1 MYMVEALSLE
11 AGRRERELRA
21 VVRECASSVAI
32 ITVAWEGVV
41 HGMTATS
48 FTTVSFRPPII
59 LVCLHHLSRT
69 HRFTQAS
76 GYFAI
81 NFLTENQIQWS
92 DRFAGRQP
100 EIDDRFASIQ
110 LVTGVTGAPILADC
124 LAWLECHVTASHPA
138 GDHTIFVADV
148 VAGNVGTSDRPLIY
162 YRGCYRSIST

>member
-1 MYMVEALSLE
+1 MVEALSVDPVL
-11 AGRRERELRA
+11 RERELRA
-21 VVRECASSVAI
+21 VVRECGSSVAI
-32 ITVAWEGVV
+32 VTVAWEGKL

-59 LVCLHHLSRT
+59 LVCLHRLSRT
-69 HRFTQAS
+69 HSFVQAS

-81 NFLTENQIQWS
+81 NFLTENQFQWS

-100 EIDDRFASIQ
+100 EIDDRFAGIQ

-124 LAWLECHVTASHPA
+124 LAWLEGRVTASYA
-138 GDHTIFVADV
+138 VGDHTIFVADV
-148 VAGNVGTSDRPLIY
+148 VAGNLGTSDRPLIY